1 MSRNRGRRNRRIKR
15 KRRKG
20 WIWIVFILVAML
32 LAAGFWMLGQ
42 NYEGT
47 GKDEYK
53 SKPTAAWKETAET
66 DRQSKSQDEST
77 SDFYFRQLSEE
88 EQHIYTSLL
97 KGVSSHRE
105 SVEILGADT
114 EKIGKVYQF
123 LLNDHPELFWC
134 SGTLQMTHYPM
145 AEKIELFPEYLYDNE
160 ESMRRQ
166 KEIESAAQEWL
177 ADIPENVSEY
187 EKIKYLYEQI
197 VWRTEYQ
204 EGGAD
209 DQNIYSV
216 LQNGESVCAG
226 YAKTMQY
233 LAGKAGIFVTYVTGT
248 ATDPDTGETQDHA
261 WNLVKCDGKY
271 SYVDTTWADPVWT
284 EEGTQKETIVYDYLC
299 CPQEQLFL
307 THIPEE
313 SVVLPV
319 CDAYEQEYYRKNNRF
334 YENYEKQ
341 QICQALREDVE
352 GQKSESALKFGS
364 ADAFGQAEVEIREE
378 ILPEMVQY
386 LGELYGL
393 STVEYFYREE
403 SAFQKITIYWKYE

>member
-1 MSRNRGRRNRRIKR
+1 MSRNRGRNRRIKR

-32 LAAGFWMLGQ
+32 LAAGFWMLSR
-42 NYEGT
+42 NYEGK

-53 SKPTAAWKETAET
+53 SKPTAEWKETAET

-284 EEGTQKETIVYDYLC
+284 GEGTQKETIVYDYLC

-341 QICQALREDVE
+341 
-352 GQKSESALKFGS
+352 
-364 ADAFGQAEVEIREE
+364 
-378 ILPEMVQY
+378 
-386 LGELYGL
+386 
-393 STVEYFYREE
+393 
-403 SAFQKITIYWKYE
+403 

>member
-145 AEKIELFPEYLYDNE
+145 AEK
-160 ESMRRQ
+160 
-166 KEIESAAQEWL
+166 
-177 ADIPENVSEY
+177 
-187 EKIKYLYEQI
+187 
-197 VWRTEYQ
+197 
-204 EGGAD
+204 
-209 DQNIYSV
+209 
-216 LQNGESVCAG
+216 
-226 YAKTMQY
+226 
-233 LAGKAGIFVTYVTGT
+233 
-248 ATDPDTGETQDHA
+248 
-261 WNLVKCDGKY
+261 
-271 SYVDTTWADPVWT
+271 
-284 EEGTQKETIVYDYLC
+284 
-299 CPQEQLFL
+299 
-307 THIPEE
+307 
-313 SVVLPV
+313 
-319 CDAYEQEYYRKNNRF
+319 NR
-334 YENYEKQ
+334 
-341 QICQALREDVE
+341 IISR
-352 GQKSESALKFGS
+352 
-364 ADAFGQAEVEIREE
+364 
-378 ILPEMVQY
+378 IL
-386 LGELYGL
+386 
-393 STVEYFYREE
+393 
-403 SAFQKITIYWKYE
+403 I